1 MAQSEHY
8 DHNNLNTTKG
18 TDTLC
23 RELRAAVCHQDFANL
38 AHLGPLPPLRGGG
51 AKISK
56 MTKIAPPPLP
66 GASGFWSRWAR

>member
-51 AKISK
+51 
-56 MTKIAPPPLP
+56 
-66 GASGFWSRWAR
+66 GQD